1 MGFFRSR
8 APLLL
13 ALACFVVAALSSPI
27 PEDNAPEAV
36 RESLET
42 LDWETPSHDQGE
54 RNKRTIG
61 FLRNLFPGISEIID
75 RKLQSLTR
83 VIFQLVGRLVLGGG
97 GGGSRT
103 SSSSSTGSS
112 DGSRRIS
119 ITLPT
124 FPPDLDEETE
134 DEAQTDT
141 PQEST
146 LPSEEEN
153 FAGSESRV
161 NEVRVPFESN
171 KFEEDEEDQ
180 EAEATGDE
188 ASPSVARS
196 EDSSAESDNAA
207 AASDANADRDKR
219 FLFFG
224 GNGESGSGGSAGG
237 SGNFLF
243 DIIRLITGSGS
254 AEGGSADSSSGGGDG
269 GAYASFSAS
278 VGGDGASG
286 GAAAGAVGAP
296 SPSDPNDG
304 YTSGIPGPLTRLFII
319 ANRGISNLLQDLI
332 LRLSQTSERIVNFK
346 ARLITALI

>member
-1 MGFFRSR
+1 MGSLRSR

-13 ALACFVVAALSSPI
+13 ALACFVAAALSSPV
-27 PEDNAPEAV
+27 PHEGGAPDAV
-36 RESLET
+36 RDTVET
-42 LDWETPSHDQGE
+42 LAWDTPSHDRGE
-54 RNKRTIG
+54 RDKRTIG
-61 FLRNLFPGISEIID
+61 FLRTLFPGISEIID
-75 RKLQSLTR
+75 RKIQSLTR

-97 GGGSRT
+97 GGSRA
-103 SSSSSTGSS
+103 SSSTTGD

-124 FPPDLDEETE
+124 FPPDLE
-134 DEAQTDT
+134 DEAEDEQQQTDT
-141 PQEST
+141 PADTTS
-146 LPSEEEN
+146 PSDEEN

-161 NEVRVPFESN
+161 NEVRVPFESSRYET
-171 KFEEDEEDQ
+171 EEEEDQ
-180 EAEATGDE
+180 AAAATGDDE
-188 ASPSVARS
+188 QSENAAA
-196 EDSSAESDNAA
+196 EDSAA
-207 AASDANADRDKR
+207 AASDDNADRDKR

-224 GNGESGSGGSAGG
+224 GNGDGSGGSGGSAGG

-254 AEGGSADSSSGGGDG
+254 AEGGSSDSSSSSGGDG
-269 GAYASFSAS
+269 GAYAGFTAS
-278 VGGDGASG
+278 VGADGGAA
-286 GAAAGAVGAP
+286 GAAAGAGASAP

>member
-61 FLRNLFPGISEIID
+61 FLRNLFPGISE
-75 RKLQSLTR
+75 
-83 VIFQLVGRLVLGGG
+83 
-97 GGGSRT
+97 
-103 SSSSSTGSS
+103 
-112 DGSRRIS
+112 
-119 ITLPT
+119 
-124 FPPDLDEETE
+124 
-134 DEAQTDT
+134 
-141 PQEST
+141 
-146 LPSEEEN
+146 PSEEEN